1 MRGEIINAGK
11 SKKVLVI
18 GGVAGGATAAT
29 RIRRLDEDCEII
41 MFERGPHVSF
51 SNCALPFHLS
61 GMIKE
66 HGRLVLMS
74 PDEFHTKYK
83 IDARVN
89 TEVIEINKDEKSVK
103 VKNLTTGEEYNESY
117 DKLILSPGANP
128 IVPPFQGKDLVNIFT
143 IRNVKDIVGLNGFIQ
158 ENNCKDITVIGG
170 GFIGVEAAEN
180 LRMAGYNVTMIEAM
194 PQIMRI
200 FDYDMVQIL
209 HKELVDKGIN
219 LIVNDK
225 VEKFEKDTVVLG
237 SGKKVHAEAVIMAI
251 GVSPETTLAKK
262 AGLDIGITGA
272 IAVNQNFRT
281 SDKDIYAVGD
291 AIEVYNKLLYTQS
304 KLSLAGPA
312 QKQAR
317 AAADH
322 IYGMPV
328 NNTGVIGSSVI
339 KVFDYNGAST
349 GLTEGLI
356 KATNMQINYSTVRII
371 PNDKVGIMPDSEAL
385 HFKLIFE
392 VPTGRVLGAQAIGKG
407 NVDKRIDVIATLIK
421 FNGTLEDLKD
431 LELCYAPPF
440 GTARDVVN
448 YAGLVGLNILYD
460 CFKQVHVDEIRKLVE
475 EKACIIDIRGQREI
489 EQGHIIGSINIPWE
503 ELRERTN
510 EIPKD
515 RPVYIHCRSGQRS
528 YNAVMALQHLGF
540 DNVYNVAGGF
550 MGLSFYE
557 YFNDKATN
565 RKPIVT
571 KYNFK

>member
-1 MRGEIINAGK
+1 MGRRILI
-11 SKKVLVI
+11 V
-18 GGVAGGATAAT
+18 GGVAGGASAAA

-51 SNCALPFHLS
+51 SNCALPFRLS
-61 GMIKE
+61 GIIEKTE
-66 HGRLVLMS
+66 DLILMK
-74 PDEFHTKYK
+74 PGEFNKRFK

-89 TEVIEINKDEKSVK
+89 SEVIDIDRTNKEV
-103 VKNLTTGEEYNESY
+103 VVRNVLTEEEYTESY

-128 IVPPFQGKDLVNIFT
+128 IVPPFIGTEDVNIFT
-143 IRNVKDIVGLNGFIQ
+143 IRNVVDIEKLNEFIKK
-158 ENNCKDITVIGG
+158 NNCKDITVIGG
-170 GFIGVEAAEN
+170 GFIGIEAAEN
-180 LRMAGYNVTMIEAM
+180 LKLAGYNVTIVEAM
-194 PQIMRI
+194 NQIMRP

-209 HKELVDKGIN
+209 HKELYDHGVN
-219 LIVNDK
+219 LILSDK
-225 VEKFEKDTVVLG
+225 VDKFEKNTVVLE
-237 SGKKVHAEAVIMAI
+237 SGRRIESDVVIMAI
-251 GVSPETTLAKK
+251 GVTPETTLARK
-262 AGLDIGITGA
+262 AGLELGTTGA
-272 IAVNQNFRT
+272 IKVNQNFRT
-281 SDKDIYAVGD
+281 SDPDIYAVGD
-291 AIEVYNKLLYTQS
+291 AIEVYNRLLHTQS

-322 IYGMPV
+322 IYGRPV

-356 KATNMQINYSTVRII
+356 KATNMQIEYDTVMII
-371 PNDKVGIMPDSEAL
+371 PFDKVGIMPDSEPI

-392 VPTGRVLGAQAIGKG
+392 VPTGRILGAQAIGKG

-448 YAGLVGLNILYD
+448 LAALVGLNILHG
-460 CFKQVHVDEIRKLVE
+460 CFKQVHVDEVRELVE
-475 EKACIIDIRGQREI
+475 NGSYIIDVRGKE
-489 EQGHIIGSINIPWE
+489 EFEKGHLINAVNIPLG
-503 ELRERTN
+503 ELRDRIA
-510 EIPKD
+510 EIPRD
-515 RPVYIHCRSGQRS
+515 RPVYLHCRSGQTS

-540 DNVYNVAGGF
+540 DNVYNVSGSF
-550 MGLSFYE
+550 MGISFFE
-557 YFNDKATN
+557 YFNDKTTS

-571 KYNFK
+571 DYNFN

>member
-1 MRGEIINAGK
+1 MVEK
-11 SKKVLVI
+11 PKKVLVV
-18 GGVAGGATAAT
+18 GGVAGGASAAA
-29 RIRRLDEDCEII
+29 RIRRLDEQCEII

-66 HGRLVLMS
+66 HEDLVLMK
-74 PDEFHTKYK
+74 PDDFYNKYR
-83 IDARVN
+83 IDARVYS
-89 TEVIEINKDEKSVK
+89 EVIDIDRDKKEVK
-103 VKNLTTGEEYNESY
+103 VKKVVTGEEYTESY

-128 IVPPFQGKDLVNIFT
+128 IVPPFEGMDLVNIFT
-143 IRNVKDIVGLNGFIQ
+143 IRNVVDIAKLNVFIK
-158 ENNCKDITVIGG
+158 ENNCMDITVVGG
-170 GFIGVEAAEN
+170 GFIGIEAAEN
-180 LRMAGYNVTMIEAM
+180 LKLAGYNVTIVEAM
-194 PQIMRI
+194 PQIMRP

-209 HKELVDKGIN
+209 HKEIIDKGID

-225 VEKFEKDTVVLG
+225 VERFEKDTVILG
-237 SGKKVHAEAVIMAI
+237 SGKKIHAEAVVMAI
-251 GVSPETTLAKK
+251 GVTPETTLAKK
-262 AGLDIGITGA
+262 AGLKLGKTGA

-291 AIEVYNKLLYTQS
+291 AIEVYNRLLHTQS
-304 KLSLAGPA
+304 KLVLAGPA

-322 IYGMPV
+322 IYGRPV

-339 KVFDYNGAST
+339 KIFDYNGAST

-356 KATNMQINYSTVRII
+356 KATNMQIDYDTVMIM
-371 PNDKVGIMPDSEAL
+371 PCDKVSIMPDSETL
-385 HFKLIFE
+385 YFKLIFE

-448 YAGLVGLNILYD
+448 FAALVGLNVLHS
-460 CFKQVHVDEIRKLVE
+460 CFKQVHVDEIRELVE
-475 EKACIIDIRGQREI
+475 KEAYIIDVREKDEF
-489 EQGHIIGSINIPWE
+489 EQGHIINAVNIPLGE
-503 ELRERTN
+503 IRDRID

-515 RPVYIHCRSGQRS
+515 RPVYLHCRSGQRS

-540 DNVYNVAGGF
+540 DNIYNVAGSF
-550 MGLSFYE
+550 LGLSYFE
-557 YFNDKATN
+557 YYNDKTMG

-571 KYNFK
+571 EYNFQ

>member
-1 MRGEIINAGK
+1 MVEK
-11 SKKVLVI
+11 PKKVLVV
-18 GGVAGGATAAT
+18 GGVAGGASAAA
-29 RIRRLDEDCEII
+29 RIRRLDEQCEII

-66 HGRLVLMS
+66 HEDLVLMK
-74 PDEFHTKYK
+74 PDDFYNKYR
-83 IDARVN
+83 IDARVYS
-89 TEVIEINKDEKSVK
+89 EVIDIDRDKKEVK
-103 VKNLTTGEEYNESY
+103 VKKVVTGEEYTESY

-128 IVPPFQGKDLVNIFT
+128 IVPPFEGMDLVNIFT
-143 IRNVKDIVGLNGFIQ
+143 IRNVVDIAKLNVFIK
-158 ENNCKDITVIGG
+158 ENNCMDITVVGG
-170 GFIGVEAAEN
+170 GFIGIEAAEN
-180 LRMAGYNVTMIEAM
+180 LKLAGYNVTIVEAM
-194 PQIMRI
+194 PQIMRP

-209 HKELVDKGIN
+209 HKEIIDKGID

-225 VEKFEKDTVVLG
+225 VERFEKDTVILG
-237 SGKKVHAEAVIMAI
+237 SGKKIHAEAVVMAI
-251 GVSPETTLAKK
+251 GVTPETTLAKK
-262 AGLDIGITGA
+262 AGLKLGKTGA

-291 AIEVYNKLLYTQS
+291 AIEVYNRLLHTQS
-304 KLSLAGPA
+304 KLALAGPA

-322 IYGMPV
+322 IYGRPV

-339 KVFDYNGAST
+339 KIFDYNGAST

-356 KATNMQINYSTVRII
+356 KATNMQIDYDTVMIM
-371 PNDKVGIMPDSEAL
+371 PCDKVSIMPDSETL
-385 HFKLIFE
+385 YFKLIFE

-448 YAGLVGLNILYD
+448 FAALVGLNVLHS
-460 CFKQVHVDEIRKLVE
+460 CFKQVHVDEIRELVE
-475 EKACIIDIRGQREI
+475 KEAYIIDVREKDEF
-489 EQGHIIGSINIPWE
+489 EQGHIINAVNIPLGE
-503 ELRERTN
+503 IRDRID

-515 RPVYIHCRSGQRS
+515 RPVYLHCRSGQRS

-540 DNVYNVAGGF
+540 DNVYNVAGSF
-550 MGLSFYE
+550 LGLSYFE
-557 YFNDKATN
+557 YYNDKTMG

-571 KYNFK
+571 EYNFQ